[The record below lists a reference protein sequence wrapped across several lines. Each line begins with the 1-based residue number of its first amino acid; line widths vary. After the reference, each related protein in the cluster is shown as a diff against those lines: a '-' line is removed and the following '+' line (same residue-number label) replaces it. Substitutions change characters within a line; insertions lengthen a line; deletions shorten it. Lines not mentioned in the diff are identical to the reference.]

1 MQLQQIPCVTTVCHG
16 LKVFVCVFAS
26 DGGDVRAEGECVE
39 WCAESPPSQYG
50 RKPERP
56 LPAALLQH
64 TESFGL

>member
-1 MQLQQIPCVTTVCHG
+1 M
-16 LKVFVCVFAS
+16 CVFAS